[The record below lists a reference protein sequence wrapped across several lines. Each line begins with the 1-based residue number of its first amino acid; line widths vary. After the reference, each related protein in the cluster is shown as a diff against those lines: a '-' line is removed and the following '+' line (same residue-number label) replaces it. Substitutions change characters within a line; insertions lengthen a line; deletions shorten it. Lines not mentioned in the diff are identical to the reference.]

1 MKQQP
6 HPSCRKPRLGELQR
20 QSLRLSKR
28 CGISNPNIAD
38 PVEDVLRTFYQNYD
52 YAKKTE
58 EGSCPNC
65 AVDLSRRFTSDS
77 GKCGTKWIDWK
88 NDSNNKSA
96 SISSDSATASLLNV
110 YQKELQRRQEA
121 AHIAQ

>member
-1 MKQQP
+1 M
-6 HPSCRKPRLGELQR
+6 QR

-38 PVEDVLRTFYQNYD
+38 PVEDVLRTVKAPKAPTQ
-52 YAKKTE
+52 
-58 EGSCPNC
+58 
-65 AVDLSRRFTSDS
+65 
-77 GKCGTKWIDWK
+77 CGTKWIDWK

-96 SISSDSATASLLNV
+96 IISSDSATASLLNV

-121 AHIAQ
+121 AHIASHTVVTHA